1 MGRKSMPSEQKR
13 AKVSFTIKP
22 ENLARV
28 REEPKMSRSEFV
40 NNALEIGMRAM
51 DIKKKMLIDELKRRA
66 ETMTSPVS
74 FV

>member
-1 MGRKSMPSEQKR
+1 MGRKSIPTEQKR

-40 NNALEIGMRAM
+40 NTALEIGMRAM
-51 DIKKKMLIDELKRRA
+51 DVKKQMLIEELKRKA
-66 ETMTSPVS
+66 EAMTSPVS